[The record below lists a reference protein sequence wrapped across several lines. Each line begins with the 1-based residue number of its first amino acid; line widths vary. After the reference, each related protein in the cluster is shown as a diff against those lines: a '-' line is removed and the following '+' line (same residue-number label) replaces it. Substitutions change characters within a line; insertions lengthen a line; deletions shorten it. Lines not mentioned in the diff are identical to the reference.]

1 MNPAHLGAA
10 DRAGRRL
17 GPKYARV
24 LLPVIMATVMSFV
37 MSLVESVARLG
48 FTPDVVPAWLAS
60 FALGVAVAAPTAA
73 LVAPAVQRL
82 VGHLN
87 TDAGARPPRPVGLQV
102 PASRPRNRPGRG
114 DCGLA
119 PGRP

>member
-10 DRAGRRL
+10 DGAGRRL

-37 MSLVESVARLG
+37 MSLVETVARLG
-48 FTPDVVPAWLAS
+48 FAPDVVPAWLAS

-82 VGHLN
+82 VGHL
-87 TDAGARPPRPVGLQV
+87 TSDPGARPQRPVRLQV
-102 PASRPRNRPGRG
+102 PACRHRKRAGPGDYG
-114 DCGLA
+114 
-119 PGRP
+119 